1 MQTERVSQVKGA
13 CQNSDNSFYS
23 ETKKWKIFWW
33 KECKVAKQY
42 HAYKD
47 YASTYNDE
55 ILNSFNPELQLED
68 TQSTITNKLM
78 YLLSEKI
85 GFKFVTT
92 LVLELK

>member
-1 MQTERVSQVKGA
+1 M
-13 CQNSDNSFYS
+13 
-23 ETKKWKIFWW
+23 
-33 KECKVAKQY
+33 AKQY

-85 GFKFVTT
+85 
-92 LVLELK
+92 ELK